1 MTLFN
6 PVFNCVTPKGI
17 KRSKT
22 QADEGLTTADE
33 AGYVVLRQPPAS
45 KLSNLSRIDVRD
57 HALGLVTQQLGG
69 RVTEHPPGRRGPAV
83 VASWRSSVYCKDVY
97 S

>member
-6 PVFNCVTPKGI
+6 PVFNCLTPKGI

-33 AGYVVLRQPPAS
+33 AGYVALRQPPAS
-45 KLSNLSRIDVRD
+45 KQIKINPTSHLRWFPHGS
-57 HALGLVTQQLGG
+57 
-69 RVTEHPPGRRGPAV
+69 
-83 VASWRSSVYCKDVY
+83 
-97 S
+97 